1 MKQAVEVIKR
11 IRYTDLEWKPGKG
24 EGHLNKRKIMGH
36 IPQDYTLDDYNN
48 LIKSIVNDNE
58 NEIYLYYKITYDQ
71 KYFAFGDYK
80 RNWEVI
86 IGENGIM
93 ETAYEII
100 DMDYEQHFQ
109 KQGYYFLGMLKEVVN
124 FDRTNE
130 KNK

>member
-1 MKQAVEVIKR
+1 MR
-11 IRYTDLEWKPGKG
+11 
-24 EGHLNKRKIMGH
+24 
-36 IPQDYTLDDYNN
+36 
-48 LIKSIVNDNE
+48 
-58 NEIYLYYKITYDQ
+58 IYLYYKITYDQ

>member
-24 EGHLNKRKIMGH
+24 EGHLNKRKIMGQF
-36 IPQDYTLDDYNN
+36 PQDYTLDDYNN

-80 RNWEVI
+80 RNWKVI

-109 KQGYYFLGMLKEVVN
+109 KQGYYFLGTIKGGSE
-124 FDRTNE
+124 F
-130 KNK
+130 

>member
-1 MKQAVEVIKR
+1 M
-11 IRYTDLEWKPGKG
+11 
-24 EGHLNKRKIMGH
+24 
-36 IPQDYTLDDYNN
+36 
-48 LIKSIVNDNE
+48 NDNE
-58 NEIYLYYKITYDQ
+58 NEIYLYYKVTYDQ

-86 IGENGIM
+86 IGENGMM

-109 KQGYYFLGMLKEVVN
+109 KQGYYFLGTLKEVVN
-124 FDRTNE
+124 FVRTNE

>member
-1 MKQAVEVIKR
+1 M
-11 IRYTDLEWKPGKG
+11 
-24 EGHLNKRKIMGH
+24 
-36 IPQDYTLDDYNN
+36 
-48 LIKSIVNDNE
+48 NDNE

-86 IGENGIM
+86 IGENGMM

-109 KQGYYFLGMLKEVVN
+109 KQGYYFLRTLEEVVN

>member
-1 MKQAVEVIKR
+1 
-11 IRYTDLEWKPGKG
+11 
-24 EGHLNKRKIMGH
+24 MGH

-58 NEIYLYYKITYDQ
+58 NEM
-71 KYFAFGDYK
+71 
-80 RNWEVI
+80 
-86 IGENGIM
+86 M

-109 KQGYYFLGMLKEVVN
+109 KQGYYFLGTLKEVVN